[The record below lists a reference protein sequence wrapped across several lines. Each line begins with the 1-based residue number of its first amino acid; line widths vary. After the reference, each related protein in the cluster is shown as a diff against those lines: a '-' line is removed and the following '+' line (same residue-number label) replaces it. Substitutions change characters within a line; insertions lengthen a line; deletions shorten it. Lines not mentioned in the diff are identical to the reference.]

1 MASPG
6 FSNLESL
13 NLEPYTDAA
22 SAASEQQQQQQQQRR
37 RSSVCGGSPGASS
50 SLASPS
56 SSRPGLASPTPTSPA
71 AAAAAAKQGAGKLA
85 AAAAAEAGSSS
96 SSSSS
101 EVPLLARELGVSVGS
116 LGRLFRAEA
125 EADFEQP
132 VWMVVNLQGK
142 IKGSYTTDKML
153 EFCRRGTLSAAQMV
167 LGIDK
172 NLPYVARQEL
182 AFYRPLGQLIGS
194 VHAGQR
200 YCPLTEEAMQSLAA
214 AGASPAHWNPLT
226 PSQGLG
232 SDAAAAEGLAG
243 DLCKL
248 GLDPEAA
255 GADACGGGSS
265 SSSAAEG
272 RVVAAAAAAR
282 LRAAL
287 QRLCG
292 VGSAGGRVAI
302 GAKQPLWL
310 YINHLGWC
318 RGPFSGGKVMHAH
331 LCGRLPRNTLVV
343 AYDPELPA
351 CMISGDVAQWFRP
364 LGALLDNVANGWAYN
379 TVKWQDVVSR
389 GAFAGAAPE
398 WQPLVW
404 AGAGSPPPLQYNQH
418 QYMQQQYMQQQQ
430 QQVGGAGYGA
440 MSSFSA
446 AGSTAVTAGMLM
458 LQQQQQ
464 QQQQQLMMD
473 QARSAS
479 LASSG
484 SGPFYS
490 WAGQQ

>member
-22 SAASEQQQQQQQQRR
+22 SAASEQQQQQQRR
-37 RSSVCGGSPGASS
+37 RSSVCGGSPGVSS

-71 AAAAAAKQGAGKLA
+71 AAAAAKQGAGKLA
-85 AAAAAEAGSSS
+85 AAAAAEAGSS

-142 IKGSYTTDKML
+142 IKGSYTADKML

-200 YCPLTEEAMQSLAA
+200 FCPLTEEAMQSLAA

-292 VGSAGGRVAI
+292 VGSASGRVAI
-302 GAKQPLWL
+302 GAKQPLWLYINHLGWCSVGIRAKQPLWL

-351 CMISGDVAQWFRP
+351 CMISGDVLQWFRP
-364 LGALLDNVANGWAYN
+364 LGALLDNVANGWVYN

-389 GAFAGAAPE
+389 GAFAGAA
-398 WQPLVW
+398 Q
-404 AGAGSPPPLQYNQH
+404 
-418 QYMQQQYMQQQQ
+418 
-430 QQVGGAGYGA
+430 
-440 MSSFSA
+440 
-446 AGSTAVTAGMLM
+446 
-458 LQQQQQ
+458 QQQQQ
-464 QQQQQLMMD
+464 QQQQQLMMMD